1 MSLWW
6 RARLLVVALLV
17 TALAGAQAPPRIVL
31 VAPSVRDVLLVE
43 AARHLRGELG
53 IHDFELVEVR
63 TEVVSEPNSLSELA
77 AREHAM
83 ATISFVRRGDGAS
96 ADVWVSDRAT
106 GKTSIRTLSIEQGGD
121 AARLLAIRTVD
132 LLRASLNELNQM
144 PEPTPEIV
152 GRTAAPPPPAV
163 TRWVEPVKRAELR
176 VEALALLPTAEPTPS
191 FGMLLG
197 AGYHAEPLDL
207 RLALGTALLPAH
219 IENREVRARLRQ
231 DWLLAEALRR
241 LLAGPRGYV
250 AAGIAAGA
258 QRLQVE
264 GSAELPWLGKSSSA
278 WSAAVG
284 PVLDTELALSRTWA
298 LGLSARALVLL
309 PKPVVDLG
317 AEQRSLGSV
326 TLGASAG
333 ARARF

>member
-1 MSLWW
+1 MSFWW
-6 RARLLVVALLV
+6 RAWLFVAALLV
-17 TALAGAQAPPRIVL
+17 TGLCGAQTPPRIVL
-31 VAPSVRDVLLVE
+31 VAPSVEDALLVE

-63 TEVVSEPNSLSELA
+63 TEAVTEPNALSELA
-77 AREHAM
+77 TREHAM

-106 GKTSIRTLSIEQGGD
+106 GKTSIRTLSIEQGTD

-132 LLRASLNELNQM
+132 LLRASLSELNQM

-152 GRTAAPPPPAV
+152 GRSPTPPPPAAA
-163 TRWVEPVKRAELR
+163 RWVEPVRRAELR
-176 VEALALLPTAEPTPS
+176 LEALALLPTGEPTPS
-191 FGMLLG
+191 FGGLLG
-197 AGYHAEPLDL
+197 VGYHARELDV
-207 RLALGTALLPAH
+207 RLSLGTVLLPAR

-241 LLAGPRGYV
+241 LLAGRRGYV
-250 AAGIAAGA
+250 ALGVAGGA

-284 PVLDTELALSRTWA
+284 PVLDTELALSPTWS
-298 LGLSARALVLL
+298 LGLSARALLLL

-317 AEQRSLGSV
+317 PEQRSLGSV
-326 TLGASAG
+326 TLGVSAG